1 MPVAL
6 PQLGLHDN
14 DANGTEDSILPP
26 DIAESIQST
35 LEKMPSRPILDF
47 LVRYFV
53 NHVNWL
59 VTLTLTYLL
68 S

>member
-14 DANGTEDSILPP
+14 DANGTEDSTLPP

>member
-1 MPVAL
+1 MPFAL

-14 DANGTEDSILPP
+14 DANGTEDAIIPP

-59 VTLTLTYLL
+59 VTLTLTCLL